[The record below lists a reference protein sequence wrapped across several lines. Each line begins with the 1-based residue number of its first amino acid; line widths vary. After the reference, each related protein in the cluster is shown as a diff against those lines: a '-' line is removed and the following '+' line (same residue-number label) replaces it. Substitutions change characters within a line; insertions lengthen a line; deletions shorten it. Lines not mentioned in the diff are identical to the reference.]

1 MNIGL
6 ALKVG
11 RAAMGLSTHELARR
25 SGVSQPTIARAE
37 NGGNPTLETMNKL
50 FTALDKVEFV
60 ETDDVLTVN
69 IRLYPTDEQWMA
81 ALGPCGK

>member
-11 RAAMGLSTHELARR
+11 RAAMGWSTHELARR

-50 FTALDKVEFV
+50 FSAMNRVTFD
-60 ETDDVLTVN
+60 ETDDGLSVH
-69 IRLYPTDEQWMA
+69 IRFYPTDNQFLA